1 MLGALKKHGH
11 PLGTVGGSLCQRC
24 VQCCLYPAGGAGAEA
39 GPSECRAG
47 LALLPSCWLHFC
59 LKYNPGFGGAAWGCV
74 TYPCG
79 RPQLGQS
86 PFRVSRGLS
95 WGCGA
100 HTSWQTARAVG
111 FFPLLCPPSQ
121 VGWSLPHGKTQR
133 SILQPLLWHIQAA
146 GIHRQVYK
154 LGLLTP
160 ASSVPAISE
169 SGGPLVCFL
178 QRMKF

>member
-74 TYPCG
+74 Y
-79 RPQLGQS
+79 
-86 PFRVSRGLS
+86 VSM
-95 WGCGA
+95 
-100 HTSWQTARAVG
+100 WQASAGTE
-111 FFPLLCPPSQ
+111 
-121 VGWSLPHGKTQR
+121 SL
-133 SILQPLLWHIQAA
+133 
-146 GIHRQVYK
+146 
-154 LGLLTP
+154 LGLQRAELGLWGP
-160 ASSVPAISE
+160 HLMADCQGSGILSPPLPPVPGWMEPPPWKDPKI
-169 SGGPLVCFL
+169 
-178 QRMKF
+178 